1 MSFNLR
7 YPILHWSTT
16 LLLGPI
22 LFVTGAAIMHWG
34 GVLADAVEI
43 LWLCLVF
50 GLALS
55 IPTLIVYLAVF
66 IWLGNGRMTGWL
78 LKGSLNVVA
87 VSGIGITL
95 FLLGGTLMPVLFWSY
110 AAAVIVTSVLLR
122 L

>member
-7 YPILHWSTT
+7 YPILHWSAT

-22 LFVTGAAIMHWG
+22 LYVTGAAIMHWG
-34 GVLADAVEI
+34 GGLADAVEI
-43 LWLCLVF
+43 IWLCLVF

-55 IPTLIVYLAVF
+55 TPTLIVYLAAF

-87 VSGIGITL
+87 VSGIGT
-95 FLLGGTLMPVLFWSY
+95 PCPCW
-110 AAAVIVTSVLLR
+110 AAH
-122 L
+122 